1 MNIDNLIL
9 ILFLQKNRW
18 NYTFSS
24 TGNDNIKITVNLI
37 FPFVGYLITGN
48 KKGMVKGYFYGAIV
62 SVIFWSYFGY
72 MLIKPK
78 ELWEKL
84 IGKA

>member
-1 MNIDNLIL
+1 MERKKLNWEEKKMIIITLIYL
-9 ILFLQKNRW
+9 
-18 NYTFSS
+18 
-24 TGNDNIKITVNLI
+24 ITVNLI
-37 FPFVGYLITGN
+37 FPAIGYLITGN
-48 KKGMVKGYFYGAIV
+48 KKGIAKGYFYGAIV

-84 IGKA
+84 TGKK

>member
-1 MNIDNLIL
+1 MERKKINWKEKKIIIITIIYL
-9 ILFLQKNRW
+9 
-18 NYTFSS
+18 
-24 TGNDNIKITVNLI
+24 ITVNLI
-37 FPFVGYLITGN
+37 FPAVAYYITGN